1 MLAKYCA
8 VYPPNE
14 GSETGIGLPAVA
26 LKLCDTVLN
35 CPLRAVVRMNIM
47 SDLME
52 RVSGFFTGLK
62 RKAGEVVETKEIA
75 IVRGKTAA
83 KAVYSDS
90 GELIVDAGHPI
101 DDAAIERAHA
111 AGKMNALTAAAVSS
125 QAQDFKE
132 RARTAYA
139 ATPEGTE
146 ARSMASSEQYIEA
159 RQYIGRVAAV
169 DVTDLRG
176 NIIVP
181 AGKKIDDEY
190 VRAAREAEQLGSL
203 IYSAQQSP
211 ASYPTAAPPPPKG
224 TPIAAPVTEAKR
236 AARPLSE
243 YYDEEQ
249 K

>member
-1 MLAKYCA
+1 
-8 VYPPNE
+8 
-14 GSETGIGLPAVA
+14 
-26 LKLCDTVLN
+26 
-35 CPLRAVVRMNIM
+35 M

-52 RVSGFFTGLK
+52 RVSGFFSGLK
-62 RKAGEVVETKEIA
+62 RRAEETFETQEIA
-75 IVRGKTAA
+75 ISRGKTAA
-83 KAVYSDS
+83 KAVYNDA

-101 DDAAIERAHA
+101 DDAVIERART
-111 AGKMNALTAAAVSS
+111 AGKLNALTAAAVSS
-125 QAQDFKE
+125 QAQDFRE
-132 RARTAYA
+132 RARNAYA

-146 ARSMASSEQYIEA
+146 ARSMASSDQYLEA

-181 AGKKIDDEY
+181 AGMKIDDDY

-211 ASYPTAAPPPPKG
+211 APHPMAAPPPPKG
-224 TPIAAPVTEAKR
+224 TPILAPVTEAKR
-236 AARPLSE
+236 TARPLSE
-243 YYDEEQ
+243 YYDEEA